1 MSELS
6 DDLLAELM
14 ATFYVEARDRLDA
27 ASRQLLILE
36 ETTDPTRR
44 ADLVAE
50 IFREVHSLKGASA
63 AVGLEGIRD
72 LSHSLETLFERAREG
87 ETLDPSAFDVVYE
100 ALDAIESLV
109 QDAASGEASGLDTTQ
124 IIVRLENAAGDLG
137 TVPDRGG
144 AESRLGPRRLDEQTS
159 APTTPVPAVAPAAV
173 EGAARPADDT
183 IRVSTAKLDALMA
196 QVGELLVT
204 TIGTERR
211 LADAARLVELS
222 GRADTAW
229 REARTIYR
237 RLLSDLTGGQ
247 GQAST
252 GELSS
257 LLDFVQHSDELGQQ
271 IFRGAAD
278 LERKLAADGRRLS
291 QVVSELQDDVR
302 RTRMLPVSTL
312 FSALP
317 RLVRDVARELGKDSV
332 LMVEGGETEVDR
344 SVLEQLRAPMN
355 HLLRNAVDHGL
366 ETPEVRRATG
376 KPARGTIKVS
386 AHQRGDSLVVE
397 IADDGAGIDAGVV
410 RASAVKRGLVT
421 AAEAESMGDAGVL
434 DLIFRSGV
442 STSPMI
448 TDLSGRGVGLDVVRD
463 AIERM
468 HGILEVHT
476 EPGAG
481 TTFVLSVPLAV
492 ATIQCLLVR
501 SGEANFAIPATNVV
515 RVLRLDP
522 GRIGHADGR
531 ETIVVDGR
539 PVPVSHLDDVLG
551 LPRTSDPEPTT
562 KLPVIVLGSV
572 DKRVALIAPGLLGA
586 QEVVIKG
593 LPPPL
598 VRVRN
603 IAGAGI
609 MGTGEIVLVLNN
621 GDLTRSADRANV
633 QGDMATPRE
642 EANTGAAV
650 VLVADDSIV
659 TRTLEKNILES
670 AGFRV
675 RVAADGVEAWDV
687 LQSGG
692 VHLLVADVEMPRL
705 DGFDLT
711 ERVRC
716 DRRLRDLPVVL
727 VTSMDSHEHRRR
739 GVAVGADA
747 HIIKQ
752 SFNQEVLLDTIRR
765 LI

>member
-36 ETTDPTRR
+36 ETSDPVPR

-109 QDAASGEASGLDTTQ
+109 GDAASGEASGLDTTQ
-124 IIVRLENAAGDLG
+124 IIARLENAAGDLG
-137 TVPDRGG
+137 TGSDTGG
-144 AESRLGPRRLDEQTS
+144 AESRLRPRRLDEQTS
-159 APTTPVPAVAPAAV
+159 APTTPVPAVAAAV
-173 EGAARPADDT
+173 EGAVRPADDT

-222 GRADTAW
+222 GRADAAW

-237 RLLSDLTGGQ
+237 RLLSDLTGP
-247 GQAST
+247 GQASM

-271 IFRGAAD
+271 ISRGASD
-278 LERKLAADGRRLS
+278 LERKLAADGRRLA
-291 QVVSELQDDVR
+291 QIVSELQDDVR

-317 RLVRDVARELGKDSV
+317 RLLRDVAREVGKESV

-366 ETPEVRRATG
+366 ETPEVRRASG
-376 KPARGTIKVS
+376 KPASGTITVF

-421 AAEAESMGDAGVL
+421 EAEAESMGDAGAL

-476 EPGAG
+476 ELGAG
-481 TTFVLSVPLAV
+481 TTFVLNVPLAV

-539 PVPVSHLDDVLG
+539 PVPVTHLDEVLG
-551 LPRTSDPEPTT
+551 LPRPSDPEPTA

-572 DKRVALIAPGLLGA
+572 DKRVALIARGLLGA

-621 GDLTRSADRANV
+621 GDLTRSADGANV
-633 QGDMATPRE
+633 QTDMATPRE
-642 EANTGAAV
+642 EAHTGASV

-675 RVAADGVEAWDV
+675 RVAADGLEAWDV
-687 LQSGG
+687 LQSEG

-727 VTSMDSHEHRRR
+727 VTSMDSHEHRER